1 MGTDQKKARLF
12 IELARPDNKGI
23 SKPIDV
29 TTLSDKY
36 EELNVT
42 NGSSYS
48 RKSSQLQEDY
58 YLIKIYENGRVDTK
72 NDTGDNVGVGLGKL
86 KTIQLNGFKNE

>member
-1 MGTDQKKARLF
+1 MGTDQKKAKLF
-12 IELARPDNKGI
+12 VELAKSDKDSI

-29 TTLSDKY
+29 TTLTGKY

-48 RKSSQLQEDY
+48 RKKSQLQEDY
-58 YLIKIYENGRVDTK
+58 YLIKTYEKGTINTK
-72 NDTGDNVGVGLGKL
+72 NNTTDNARVGLGKL
-86 KTIQLNGFKNE
+86 KTIQLNGFKK